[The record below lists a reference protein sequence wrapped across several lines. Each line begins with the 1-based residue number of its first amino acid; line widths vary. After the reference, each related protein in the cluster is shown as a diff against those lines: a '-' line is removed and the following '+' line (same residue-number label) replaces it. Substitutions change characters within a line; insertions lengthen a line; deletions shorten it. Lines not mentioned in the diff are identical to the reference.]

1 MPLVGVTPAVLFA
14 IEACELT
21 LRVPVREKLGGR
33 PGASEVGVG
42 RPVVEGRTCGVR
54 RSLSGAIWRAA
65 EDIGG

>member
-33 PGASEVGVG
+33 PGSAEVCVD
-42 RPVVEGRTCGVR
+42 RPVVEGRTCGAR